1 MQLGP
6 HGKTL
11 LQNLRKLFGGNHVDA
26 SDILPTSESTEK
38 YTATAYVVWQFEHD
52 LTTSTSKG
60 NASAANG
67 HFGYRAADYQSHLQ
81 RLCQQAVHSREI
93 RGAFMQ
99 RIDAAG
105 ANGLEL
111 SSAVQPVH
119 DFGSYSV
126 FRQCG
131 ACTGSGRIACGAC
144 FGRGKRSCGG
154 CGGAGWHNETI
165 THTRW
170 NGHRQETY
178 SQVVQRTCSSCGGG
192 GRVVCTSC
200 GGSGKQ
206 TCNACAGHG
215 FFTDVCHVRAIA
227 RPSWHVPR
235 HTGLAA
241 DALVRAMEL
250 RGPRTVREL
259 MPLELAGS
267 EYSESDNWV
276 VRYTGTA
283 DVVVLGVAVANVD
296 YTVAAAGI
304 HVIPIETPP
313 VFEQLLARELED
325 IASLASGGKR
335 GRASIRRQAK
345 RLFAVFRGVPILD
358 KALQSVAKLGKDV
371 RLNPVPVVIHAA
383 EGFISREAA
392 SAIATAF
399 LHTLDKVSP
408 ANSRAA
414 WALAALV
421 PAIAS
426 FVYAANA
433 FTAFSPAN
441 PLHAVLPLCVA
452 VAGAAVAMLVV
463 SPAGWILSAAVSSLF
478 RLKVPPEYRQRGR
491 NWAPLK
497 GACLFAMSASF
508 VGALYGAAAAMQ
520 WVPNIRTVATP
531 VVDYAIAHTSPGG
544 GANRLFAGLAN
555 STPATASASAEP
567 PADIRRAVQRFLIAH
582 GYLRGQADGNFGA
595 LTTAAIARYER
606 QETLDPST
614 PLPEL
619 LAHMRTV
626 AHPAPTA
633 RGVKPIVQSPTE
645 NPNRMLMQPETA
657 AGSTSPAL
665 RSRGVAAD
673 TTNEVAAVACKNDGT
688 FFGKTVCQSPAL
700 AESYRHELREYEAAQ
715 RRLGGVDNG
724 IRIEQESWLD
734 SVVHDCLNTQCLTSA
749 FDKRAADLSARYRG
763 G

>member
-26 SDILPTSESTEK
+26 SDIQPTSESTEK
-38 YTATAYVVWQFEHD
+38 YTATAYVAWQFEHD
-52 LTTSTSKG
+52 LTMSTSKG
-60 NASAANG
+60 NASVANG
-67 HFGYRAADYQSHLQ
+67 HFGYRSADYQSHLQ

-105 ANGLEL
+105 AGGLEL
-111 SSAVQPVH
+111 SATVQPVH

-131 ACTGSGRIACGAC
+131 SCAGSGRISCGGCA
-144 FGRGKRSCGG
+144 GRGKRACGG
-154 CGGAGWHNETI
+154 CGGAGWHNETV

-170 NGHRQETY
+170 NGHRHETY
-178 SQVVQRTCSSCGGG
+178 SQTVQRTCSLCGGG

-215 FFTDVCHVRAIA
+215 YFTDVCHVRAMA
-227 RPSWHVPR
+227 RPSWHVPG

-241 DALVRAMEL
+241 ESLVRAMEL

-259 MPLELAGS
+259 VPLELAGS
-267 EYSESDNWV
+267 EYSEKDNWV
-276 VRYTGTA
+276 VRYTGAA
-283 DVVVLGVAVANVD
+283 DVVELGIAVAKVD
-296 YTVAAAGI
+296 YTVAAAGT
-304 HVIPIETPP
+304 HVIPIKAPP
-313 VFEQLLARELED
+313 VFDQLLARELEE
-325 IASLASGGKR
+325 IASLANRGKSSR
-335 GRASIRRQAK
+335 TSIRRQAK
-345 RLFAVFRGVPILD
+345 RLFAMFRGVPILD
-358 KALQSVAKLGKDV
+358 QALRGVAKLGKDA
-371 RLNPVPVVIHAA
+371 RSNPAPVVVRVA

-392 SAIATAF
+392 NAIATAF

-414 WALAALV
+414 WTLVALFPSV
-421 PAIAS
+421 AS
-426 FVYAANA
+426 FVYAASN
-433 FTAFSPAN
+433 FSAFSPAN

-452 VAGAAVAMLVV
+452 VAGAGVAMLVV
-463 SPAGWILSAAVSSLF
+463 SPAGWILSAAVSAVS
-478 RLKVPPEYRQRGR
+478 RLKVPAEYRQRGR

-520 WVPNIRTVATP
+520 WVPNIRTAATP
-531 VVDYAIAHTSPGG
+531 VLDYAAAHTSPGS
-544 GANRLFAGLAN
+544 GANRLFAGLAT
-555 STPATASASAEP
+555 STPANAES

-582 GYLRGQADGNFGA
+582 GYLHGRAGGNFGA

-614 PLPEL
+614 PLAEL
-619 LAHMRTV
+619 LAHMRTPPRPT
-626 AHPAPTA
+626 ATA
-633 RGVKPIVQSPTE
+633 RGVALTAPSPTE
-645 NPNRMLMQPETA
+645 NPSRMPIPPEPA
-657 AGSTSPAL
+657 SRSASPAR
-665 RSRGVAAD
+665 RSATVAAQ
-673 TTNEVAAVACKNDGT
+673 TERAAAAVACKDDGT
-688 FFGKTVCQSPAL
+688 FFGKTVCQNPVL
-700 AESYRHELREYEAAQ
+700 AESYQRELREYEAAQ

-724 IRIEQESWLD
+724 IRIEQERWLET
-734 SVVHDCLNTQCLTSA
+734 VVHDCVNTQCLTSA
-749 FDKRAADLSARYRG
+749 FDERAADLSVRYRG

>member
-1 MQLGP
+1 MQLGR

-26 SDILPTSESTEK
+26 SDIRPTSESSEK
-38 YTATAYVVWQFEHD
+38 YTATAYVAWQFEHD
-52 LTTSTSKG
+52 LTTSTLKG
-60 NASAANG
+60 NASVANG
-67 HFGYRAADYQSHLQ
+67 HFGYRAADYQNHLQ
-81 RLCQQAVHSREI
+81 RLCQQAVHSRDI

-105 ANGLEL
+105 AGALEL

-119 DFGSYSV
+119 DFGSYSL

-144 FGRGKRSCGG
+144 IGRGKRSCGG

-170 NGHRQETY
+170 NGHRHESY

-227 RPSWHVPR
+227 RPTWHVPK

-241 DALVRAMEL
+241 DALVRAMES

-259 MPLELAGS
+259 VPLDLAGS
-267 EYSESDNWV
+267 EYSESDHWV

-283 DVVVLGVAVANVD
+283 DVVELGIAVAGVD
-296 YTVAAAGI
+296 YTVAAAGT
-304 HVIPIETPP
+304 HVIPIKTPP
-313 VFEQLLARELED
+313 VFDQLLARELED
-325 IASLASGGKR
+325 IASLASGAKR
-335 GRASIRRQAK
+335 GRTGIRRQAK

-358 KALQSVAKLGKDV
+358 NALQSVAKLGKDA
-371 RLNPVPVVIHAA
+371 RSNPAPAVIRVA

-414 WALAALV
+414 WALVALV
-421 PAIAS
+421 PSIAS

-491 NWAPLK
+491 NWAPFK

-520 WVPNIRTVATP
+520 WVPNIRTVTTP
-531 VVDYAIAHTSPGG
+531 VLDYAIAHTSPGS
-544 GANRLFAGLAN
+544 GAHRLFAGLAN
-555 STPATASASAEP
+555 STPATASASTEQ
-567 PADIRRAVQRFLIAH
+567 PADTRRAVQRFLIAH
-582 GYLRGQADGNFGA
+582 GYLHGQADGNFGL

-614 PLPEL
+614 PLPQL
-619 LAHMRTV
+619 LAHMRT
-626 AHPAPTA
+626 ATHPAPTP
-633 RGVKPIVQSPTE
+633 RGAKPIVQPPAE
-645 NPNRMLMQPETA
+645 NPSRMPIQPEA
-657 AGSTSPAL
+657 VARSTSPSL
-665 RSRGVAAD
+665 RNRVVAANTVD
-673 TTNEVAAVACKNDGT
+673 SAPVVACKDDGT
-688 FFGKTVCQSPAL
+688 FFGKKVCQNPAL
-700 AESYRHELREYEAAQ
+700 AESYRRELMEYEAAQ

-724 IRIEQESWLD
+724 IRIEQERWLE
-734 SVVHDCLNTQCLTSA
+734 SVVHDCVNTQCLTSA